1 MSPITVEAI
10 GARFETGID
19 GARQD
24 WSLLTGHSRSLDT
37 VNHVLRVILQLGLVG
52 RYVAEFEALA
62 AAQHGDG
69 GWPDETG
76 GPRSGVR
83 NTCFAARNLIRVNR
97 MLHSADLADSVSRAV
112 QFVIAQQAPD
122 GNWTDPVWGVRDP
135 TSSSMGLLLYAR
147 RESFG
152 ELTTDIHAAGA
163 ACLDRAA
170 RYLERTQESDG
181 SWVDARAYEVAI
193 GPTGHLLPKLALY
206 EGRATRAVAAAV
218 DYLVNAQEEAGCWDG
233 GDVDHTCDATRALL
247 LVDSVLQD
255 GRLAGVTGRGV
266 EWLRSRANPD
276 GLWGDRPGQPSSLL
290 ITCDVLDC
298 FSKYE
303 ASRRAV
309 SMRAF
314 WE

>member
-1 MSPITVEAI
+1 MNAVTAEAI
-10 GARFETGID
+10 GARFETGIEA
-19 GARQD
+19 ARGQ
-24 WSLLTGHSRSLDT
+24 WSLLSGASRSLDT
-37 VNHVLRVILQLGLVG
+37 VCHVLRVVLQLGLVD
-52 RYVAEFEALA
+52 RYVSEFDALA
-62 AAQHGDG
+62 AVQLADG

-76 GPRSGVR
+76 GRRSGVR

-97 MLHSADLADSVSRAV
+97 VLHRPDLQEAASRAV

-152 ELTTDIHAAGA
+152 ELTHAVHEQGA

-170 RYLERTQESDG
+170 RHLERTQEPDG
-181 SWVDARAYEVAI
+181 SWADARAYEAPT
-193 GPTGHLLPKLALY
+193 GPTGHLLPKLALF
-206 EGRATRAVAAAV
+206 EGRATRAVVAAV
-218 DYLVNAQEEAGCWDG
+218 NYLRSAQDGDGSWDG
-233 GDVDHTCDATRALL
+233 GDIDHTCDATRALL
-247 LVDSVLQD
+247 LVDAVIED
-255 GRLAGVTGRGV
+255 ARLADVTGRGV
-266 EWLRSRANPD
+266 EWLRTRVNPD
-276 GLWGDRPGQPSSLL
+276 GLWGERPGGHSSLL

-303 ASRRAV
+303 ASRRQV
-309 SMRAF
+309 SMRTF

>member
-1 MSPITVEAI
+1 VRAVTAEAI
-10 GARFETGID
+10 GARFEAGIEA
-19 GARQD
+19 ARDQ
-24 WSLLTGHSRSLDT
+24 WSLLVGHSRSLDT
-37 VNHVLRVILQLGLVG
+37 VNHVLRLILQLGLLAS
-52 RYVAEFEALA
+52 YVEEFDALA
-62 AAQHGDG
+62 AAQHEDG

-83 NTCFAARNLIRVNR
+83 NTCFAARNLIRLNR
-97 MLHSADLADSVSRAV
+97 VLHRPDLADAVLAAV
-112 QFVIAQQAPD
+112 QFVIAQQAAA
-122 GNWTDPVWGVRDP
+122 GNWSDPVWGIRDP

-152 ELTTDIHAAGA
+152 ALTGEVHEAGA
-163 ACLDRAA
+163 QCLDRAA
-170 RYLERTQESDG
+170 RYLERTQEPDG
-181 SWVDARAYEVAI
+181 SWADARAYEAPI

-206 EGRATRAVAAAV
+206 EGRGTPAVAAAV
-218 DYLVNAQEEAGCWDG
+218 DYLIAAQDDAGCWDG

-247 LVDSVLQD
+247 LVGSVVD
-255 GRLAGVTGRGV
+255 DPRIGDVTRRGV
-266 EWLRSRANPD
+266 EWLRTSVNPD
-276 GLWGDRPGQPSSLL
+276 GLWGDRPGDASSLL

-309 SMRAF
+309 SMRTF